1 MEITPQGS
9 HQTQSILGCGGYSE
23 QQQSK
28 SLCHYHCALGLSN
41 GLRAGKT
48 ATLTGPLATWL
59 TQHPTAHLLFTKDI
73 LTQKSLSPSSDVQLL
88 FPLAQPQAA
97 LQSAH
102 SCAGQHLAGCL
113 LGPASH
119 RRHSTAATG
128 SVPFL
133 KLSDEAVCWPPRILK
148 VNNCPLF
155 HQAWEHRIHST
166 GFLKNFIVR
175 SLTSQFPYSII
186 CSVCFSERW
195 VAFSHLER
203 DVTVQCHRA
212 ALSIRRWSLSYF
224 QRAES
229 VWGQWP
235 IAVTCPIGSFALL
248 LQYKSLCNHMQV
260 RLHQFD
266 WHYSCKKSERTRRA

>member
-1 MEITPQGS
+1 MTYTTPNCS
-9 HQTQSILGCGGYSE
+9 LALHKRYSYSE
-23 QQQSK
+23 K
-28 SLCHYHCALGLSN
+28 
-41 GLRAGKT
+41 
-48 ATLTGPLATWL
+48 P
-59 TQHPTAHLLFTKDI
+59 FTF
-73 LTQKSLSPSSDVQLL
+73 LWCSAAVS
-88 FPLAQPQAA
+88 QPQAA

-102 SCAGQHLAGCL
+102 SCAGQHLAGWL

-166 GFLKNFIVR
+166 GFLKNFIIQ

-195 VAFSHLER
+195 VAFSPLG
-203 DVTVQCHRA
+203 TWCHSA
-212 ALSIRRWSLSYF
+212 MP
-224 QRAES
+224 Q
-229 VWGQWP
+229 GC
-235 IAVTCPIGSFALL
+235 T
-248 LQYKSLCNHMQV
+248 
-260 RLHQFD
+260 LH
-266 WHYSCKKSERTRRA
+266 